1 MSRSSP
7 PTSDFSKVK
16 QQQKDAWESGDLGM
30 FSKTI
35 VLVSELLC
43 EAVDLRSNQKV
54 LDVAAGTGNTAI
66 AAARRW
72 CDVTAVDFVQGL
84 LEQARRRA
92 EVEAFSIS
100 VAQGDAENL
109 PFKDSSFDVVLSTFG
124 SMFAPNQE
132 RTAVELLR
140 VCRPGGKVGMTNFPP
155 DSFAGEF
162 FRAMARHAPPPRG
175 IKPSVLWGLEDRLH
189 DLFGAGA
196 SSIDLR
202 RRTFFFRYAS
212 PQHWLDVFRTY
223 FGPVRSAFQTLDTA
237 RAERLSTQLLNVVGH
252 FNQATDG
259 TVVAPCDYVEIV
271 VLKRT

>member
-1 MSRSSP
+1 
-7 PTSDFSKVK
+7 
-16 QQQKDAWESGDLGM
+16 M

-92 EVEAFSIS
+92 EVEAFTIS

-132 RTAVELLR
+132 RTAGELLR

-162 FRAMARHAPPPRG
+162 FRAMARYAPPPRG
-175 IKPSVLWGLEDRLH
+175 VKPSVLWGLEDRLH

-196 SSIDLR
+196 STIDLR

-237 RAERLSTQLLNVVGH
+237 RTERLSTQLLNVVGH